1 MAVKKEWRIALSVAA
16 GIAAMIVAV
25 PLQRMVGLHGTALTL
40 MVGTVAA
47 LVVWPLTGR

>member
-1 MAVKKEWRIALSVAA
+1 MKKEWRIALSALA

-40 MVGTVAA
+40 MVGTAVA
-47 LVVWPLTGR
+47 LVAWPLTGR